1 VTLEEL
7 TRHVPGFAGASHAD
21 RIRLFAWHVHTHQGK
36 DVFQPADIK
45 ACFEMLSLAQPKG
58 IGAFISAMVDRGE
71 ALKASGGGYRLER
84 TLRDK
89 LDRQYG
95 KRAIT
100 VAVEKLLLEL
110 PAKIPTLAERVFL
123 EETLICLRNQAFR
136 AAIVMA
142 WNLAYDHLCH
152 LIFNKHLASFNTR
165 LPIRY
170 PKEELKA
177 ITKMDDFELI
187 AESKMVEVCSS
198 AGIISDGVNKVMK
211 EKLTRRNLAAHPS
224 SIAVSQSTAE
234 DCITDL
240 VNNVVLKL

>member
-1 VTLEEL
+1 MTLEEF
-7 TRHVPGFAGASHAD
+7 TRGVSGFDTANHAD
-21 RIRLFAWHVHTHQGK
+21 RIRLFAWYLHTHEGK
-36 DVFQPADIK
+36 DVFQPSDIK
-45 ACFEMLSLAQPKG
+45 HCFEMLSLAQPRG
-58 IGAFISAMVDRGE
+58 IGTFISAMVDRRE
-71 ALKASGGGYRLER
+71 ALKATGGGYRLER
-84 TLRDK
+84 TLKERF
-89 LDRQYG
+89 DRQYG
-95 KRAIT
+95 QRAIT

-123 EETLICLRNQAFR
+123 EETIICVRNRAFR

-152 LIFNKHLASFNTR
+152 LIFTKHLTTFNTR

-177 ITKMDDFELI
+177 IRTLDDFELI
-187 AESKMVEVCSS
+187 AESKVVEVCSS
-198 AGIISDGVNKVMK
+198 AGIISDSVNKVMK

-224 SIAVSQSTAE
+224 GIAVSQSTAE